1 MPLRNEWACC
11 NLKTQDLPK
20 CQSTP
25 SAKQWDTPPVIRP
38 HDHIHL
44 PCRHQAFRV
53 VPFALEPL
61 TDSLNFGFI
70 SAANSLCDLYK
81 VTSPLSLI
89 LLVAEKKDLEWA
101 KDDKQSHLK
110 ADSKKLWVKVWVSVL
125 KIILKP
131 LTGMVEEY
139 EWLEMLAIDVKA
151 LCDIPCDLPSTDQR
165 GFRVPPSSNEVLPE
179 LEIKN

>member
-1 MPLRNEWACC
+1 M
-11 NLKTQDLPK
+11 
-20 CQSTP
+20 
-25 SAKQWDTPPVIRP
+25 
-38 HDHIHL
+38 

-110 ADSKKLWVKVWVSVL
+110 ADSKKL
-125 KIILKP
+125 
-131 LTGMVEEY
+131 
-139 EWLEMLAIDVKA
+139 
-151 LCDIPCDLPSTDQR
+151 
-165 GFRVPPSSNEVLPE
+165 
-179 LEIKN
+179 